1 MVRQCLTKD
10 NDFRVESDTNTHALF
25 LEGSS
30 GNVGIGTSSPNG
42 KTEIASSATGDV
54 LALQL
59 SNSAGAGSD
68 SVSLR
73 FRNSTVSTSTSGGS
87 EITGL
92 RDASGNG
99 GSLVLNTASSVG
111 TMTERMR
118 IDSSGNV
125 GIGTSSPTNPL
136 HITATQSNCLFR
148 NFWWRRN

>member
-1 MVRQCLTKD
+1 MRI
-10 NDFRVESDTNTHALF
+10 N
-25 LEGSS
+25 SS

-111 TMTERMR
+111 TMTERLR
-118 IDSSGNV
+118 IDSSGRV
-125 GIGTSSPTNPL
+125 GIGTSTSLTML
-136 HITATQSNCLFR
+136 TRSY
-148 NFWWRRN
+148 